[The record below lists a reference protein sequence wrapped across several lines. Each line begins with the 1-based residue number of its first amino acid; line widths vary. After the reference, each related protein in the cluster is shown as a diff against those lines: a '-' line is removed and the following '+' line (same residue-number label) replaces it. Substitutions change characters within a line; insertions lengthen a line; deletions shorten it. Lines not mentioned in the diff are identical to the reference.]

1 MMKTTL
7 LRQRSF
13 LTVNRTSGLL
23 IWWYSFYLYDI
34 RLFKWMLY
42 EHLSLSNLSVSV
54 ICLWLLF
61 TSFFA
66 YHYVRSKW
74 KRDNRLN
81 IDTILRADIVSTLK
95 FLIKGRGKLQFWQ
108 IYHPFQFI
116 TISLPSLQIC
126 GFLWKDHHQL
136 YCGLSRFTEV
146 ITRN

>member
-1 MMKTTL
+1 MIKTTL
-7 LRQRSF
+7 LRQKSF
-13 LTVNRTSGLL
+13 LPVNRTSGLL

-81 IDTILRADIVSTLK
+81 IDTILRADTVSTLK
-95 FLIKGRGKLQFWQ
+95 FLIKGRTQTLISANLSPISIYYNPLSPSPKFAVFYKKTINDLISDSPVLQ
-108 IYHPFQFI
+108 
-116 TISLPSLQIC
+116 
-126 GFLWKDHHQL
+126 K
-136 YCGLSRFTEV
+136 
-146 ITRN
+146 